1 MIHLVNLWFAILGL
15 GSNKLRS
22 ALTMLGV
29 IIGVGAVIM
38 IVSLGNGLRR
48 STQEQMEA
56 FSRGIIEVRPGS
68 MSGSSA
74 SVSIEGILSGDSVVS
89 TSSNTMARRVFGSR
103 AQTLSVRDA
112 EALQLLATSVAGVV
126 PQVEAVAQMIWK
138 GQTVPFNRTVV
149 GVPPEYLTVYGSAL
163 KYGRF
168 FNSYD
173 EETAQPVVVLES
185 ALAEEIFGAQA
196 NPVGETVQLVVQNV
210 PQSFVIVGVLQ
221 SRVGATRNDARSV
234 LVPLQSAI
242 MRLSTAAKDEVSMIA
257 ARVDSREQSER
268 SYAVAQINTI
278 LRARHGL
285 AQGQVEDYNVR
296 DTLQFGAEAQ
306 GIISIL
312 TLVLSTIAG
321 ISLVVGS
328 IGLMNIMLVSVSER
342 TWEIGL
348 RRALGA
354 RQFDVLSQFLS
365 EASLLSLLGGFI
377 GMGLGVAG
385 SYGISQLI
393 PGLKGMVSVTPE
405 ILVIAVS
412 VSMVVGIVSGIYPA
426 WRAALLPPTGALRRG
441 A

>member
-1 MIHLVNLWFAILGL
+1 
-15 GSNKLRS
+15 
-22 ALTMLGV
+22 
-29 IIGVGAVIM
+29 
-38 IVSLGNGLRR
+38 
-48 STQEQMEA
+48 
-56 FSRGIIEVRPGS
+56 
-68 MSGSSA
+68 
-74 SVSIEGILSGDSVVS
+74 
-89 TSSNTMARRVFGSR
+89 
-103 AQTLSVRDA
+103 
-112 EALQLLATSVAGVV
+112 
-126 PQVEAVAQMIWK
+126 MIWK

-242 MRLSTAAKDEVSMIA
+242 MRISTAAKDEVSMIA

>member
-1 MIHLVNLWFAILGL
+1 
-15 GSNKLRS
+15 
-22 ALTMLGV
+22 MLGV

-48 STQEQMEA
+48 STQQQMEA

-68 MSGSSA
+68 MSSASA
-74 SVSIEGILSGDSVVS
+74 SVNIESLLTGDSVVS
-89 TSSNTMARRVFGSR
+89 TSNTNQRRVFGSR
-103 AQTLSVRDA
+103 SQTLTTRDV
-112 EALQLLATSVAGVV
+112 EALKLLASSVSGVLG
-126 PQVEAVAQMIWK
+126 QVEINAQMVWK

-149 GVPPEYLTVYGSAL
+149 GVPPEYLTVYGSEL

-168 FNSYD
+168 FNSFD
-173 EETAQPVVVLES
+173 EENAQPVVVLES
-185 ALAEEIFGAQA
+185 ALSDEIFGAKA

-210 PQSFVIVGVLQ
+210 PQSFIIVGVLK
-221 SRVGATRNDARSV
+221 SRVGATRNDSRSV

-242 MRLSTAAKDEVSMIA
+242 MRLSIAAKDEVSVIA
-257 ARVDSREQSER
+257 ARVDSREQADR

-285 AQGQVEDYNVR
+285 AQGAVEDYNVR
-296 DTLQFGAEAQ
+296 DTLEFGQEAQ

-321 ISLVVGS
+321 ISLIVGS

-354 RQFDVLSQFLS
+354 RQADILSQFLA
-365 EASLLSLLGGFI
+365 EASLLSLIGGLI

-393 PGLKGMVSVTPE
+393 EGLKGMVSVTPT
-405 ILVIAVS
+405 ILLIAVS
-412 VSMVVGIVSGIYPA
+412 VSMVVGIVSGLYPA

-441 A
+441 G